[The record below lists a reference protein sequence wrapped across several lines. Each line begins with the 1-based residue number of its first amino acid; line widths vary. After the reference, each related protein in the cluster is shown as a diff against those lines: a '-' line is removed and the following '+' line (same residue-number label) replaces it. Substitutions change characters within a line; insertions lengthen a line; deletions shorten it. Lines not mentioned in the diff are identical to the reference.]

1 MITITV
7 ILVIVL
13 ILQHNKNKSDLEFKQ
28 NQLRQYYFDNFVKKT
43 EFDKVV
49 KDNQDLKDKIED
61 FKTTIETIEQRNK
74 KGDRRQG
81 DRRND

>member
-1 MITITV
+1 MLTITV

-28 NQLRQYYFDNFVKKT
+28 NQLRQYYLDNFIKKT

-74 KGDRRQG
+74 KADRRQG